1 VTNQQLPPL
10 ARFALDRDYQ
20 ARSNPELFDVLWKLE
35 TTRVLAMF
43 EGKVL
48 LATETKLPRIKL
60 LEVEKVPTA
69 NLRVYLGKTISASEN
84 LADGAA
90 VVLAVLN
97 ENSAMLLEPD
107 KSNWHTLRSC
117 GASLSDL
124 DAGIFTQAL
133 ALNNWH
139 QTQTHC
145 PACGTPTVIE
155 QGGWVRR
162 CFKDATEVF
171 PRTDP
176 AVIVSILD
184 QQDRILL
191 GSQGTW
197 EQNRW
202 SILAGFVEPG
212 ESLEAAV
219 KREMKEE
226 SGLDVFDI
234 QYIYSQSWPYP
245 ISLML
250 GFSARAKSEQ
260 LLIPDGEEIVRLRW
274 FSREDIAAEAS
285 TLLLPGRAT
294 ISRAMIEL
302 WYGSKIISATEEGAN
317 GQP

>member
-1 VTNQQLPPL
+1 VRNQQLPPL

-20 ARSNPELFDVLWKLE
+20 FRPNPELFDVLWE
-35 TTRVLAMF
+35 NQSTRVLAMH
-43 EGKVL
+43 EGRVL
-48 LATETKLPRIKL
+48 LESGKGNPAIKL
-60 LEVEKVPTA
+60 LNVDQVPTA
-69 NLRVYLGKTISASEN
+69 NLRVYLGKTTEQN
-84 LADGAA
+84 GQLAQGSPI
-90 VVLAVLN
+90 VLAVLN

-107 KSNWHTLRSC
+107 KSNWHNLRSL

-139 QTQTHC
+139 QSSTYC
-145 PACGTPTVIE
+145 PLCGTPTVIE

-162 CFKDATEVF
+162 CFKDAKEIF

-176 AVIVSILD
+176 AVIVSITD
-184 QQDRILL
+184 QDDRILL
-191 GSQGTW
+191 GSQTTW
-197 EQNRW
+197 DPNRW

-219 KREMKEE
+219 SREMKEE

-234 QYIYSQSWPYP
+234 SYIYSQGWPYP
-245 ISLML
+245 LSLML
-250 GFSARAKSEQ
+250 GFSARANSQ
-260 LLIPDGEEIVRLRW
+260 DLLAPDGEEILKLRW
-274 FSREDIAAEAS
+274 FSRHDLEREAAS
-285 TLLLPGRAT
+285 LLLPGRST

-302 WYGSKIISATEEGAN
+302 WYGAEITSATEEDLN